1 MSKTTHD
8 RKMTIRMS
16 ELTAFRLDR
25 NYRLD
30 GSRSKNEFIE
40 KAIVHALDTLE
51 AEQSQTL
58 PVMLRATIDGRLGL
72 FEDRIAKLLFKL
84 AVEMDMGLNALLD
97 YLKIDP
103 DYIHKLRAK
112 SAKEVKTTNGR
123 LTFERKVMEQEDG
136 EDGGLWQS

>member
-1 MSKTTHD
+1 MSKTTQD

-25 NYRLD
+25 DYHLD

-51 AEQSQTL
+51 VEQSQTL
-58 PVMLRATIDGRLGL
+58 PVMLQATIDGRLGL
-72 FEDRIAKLLFKL
+72 FEDRVAKLLFKL

-103 DYIHKLRAK
+103 DYIHKLRAR
-112 SAKEVKTTNGR
+112 SAKEVKSTNGR
-123 LTFERKVMEQEDG
+123 LTFERKVMEQKEDG
-136 EDGGLWQS
+136 DPWQS

>member
-1 MSKTTHD
+1 MSKTTQD

-25 NYRLD
+25 DYRLD

-40 KAIVHALDTLE
+40 RAIVHALDTLE

-58 PVMLRATIDGRLGL
+58 PVMLQAAIDGRLGL
-72 FEDRIAKLLFKL
+72 FEDRVAKLLFKL

-97 YLKIDP
+97 YLKIGP
-103 DYIHKLRAK
+103 DYIHKLRAR
-112 SAKEVKTTNGR
+112 SAKEVKSTNGR
-123 LTFERKVMEQEDG
+123 LTFERKVMEQE
-136 EDGGLWQS
+136 EDGDPWQG

>member
-1 MSKTTHD
+1 MSKTKQD

-16 ELTAFRLDR
+16 ELTAFRLERD
-25 NYRLD
+25 YRLD

-51 AEQSQTL
+51 AGQSQTL
-58 PVMLRATIDGRLGL
+58 PVAIQATIDGRLGL
-72 FEDRIAKLLFKL
+72 FEERIAKLLFKL

-103 DYIHKLRAK
+103 DYIHKLRAR
-112 SAKEVKTTNGR
+112 SAKEVKSTNGR
-123 LTFERKVMEQEDG
+123 LTFERKAMEQE
-136 EDGGLWQS
+136 EDGDLWQG

>member
-1 MSKTTHD
+1 MSKTKHD
-8 RKMTIRMS
+8 RKMTIRMP
-16 ELTAFRLDR
+16 ELTAFRLERD
-25 NYRLD
+25 YRLD

-58 PVMLRATIDGRLGL
+58 PVMLRAAIDGRLGL

-103 DYIHKLRAK
+103 DYIHKLRAR
-112 SAKEVKTTNGR
+112 SAKEVKSTNGR
-123 LTFERKVMEQEDG
+123 LTFERKAMEQE
-136 EDGGLWQS
+136 EDGDPWQS

>member
-1 MSKTTHD
+1 MSKTTQD
-8 RKMTIRMS
+8 RKMTIRIS

-25 NYRLD
+25 DYHLD

-58 PVMLRATIDGRLGL
+58 PVMLQAAIDGRLGL

-103 DYIHKLRAK
+103 DYIHKLRAR
-112 SAKEVKTTNGR
+112 SAKIC
-123 LTFERKVMEQEDG
+123 
-136 EDGGLWQS
+136 

>member
-1 MSKTTHD
+1 MSKTKQD
-8 RKMTIRMS
+8 RKMTIRIS

-25 NYRLD
+25 DYRLN

-40 KAIVHALDTLE
+40 RAIVQALDTLE

-58 PVMLRATIDGRLGL
+58 PVALQATIDGRLGL

-103 DYIHKLRAK
+103 DYIHKLRAR
-112 SAKEVKTTNGR
+112 SAKEVKSTNGQ
-123 LTFERKVMEQEDG
+123 LTFERKVMEQE
-136 EDGGLWQS
+136 EDGDLWQG

>member
-1 MSKTTHD
+1 MSKTAHD

-25 NYRLD
+25 DYRLD

-51 AEQSQTL
+51 AEQSQAL
-58 PVMLRATIDGRLGL
+58 PVALQSAIDGRLGL
-72 FEDRIAKLLFKL
+72 FENRIAKLLFKL

-97 YLKIDP
+97 YLKMDP
-103 DYIHKLRAK
+103 DYIRKLRAR
-112 SAKEVKTTNGR
+112 SAKEVKSTNGR
-123 LTFERKVMEQEDG
+123 LTFEQKVREDD
-136 EDGGLWQS
+136 EAWQD